1 MDISRKEYWSVGILE
16 YWKKPKAK
24 FQLGLVPS
32 VLHCSI
38 TPLLRKPQEIA
49 WDVELPLT
57 LARII
62 DTLPLYLR
70 TSRITL

>member
-1 MDISRKEYWSVGILE
+1 MECWE
-16 YWKKPKAK
+16 KPKPE
-24 FQLGLVPS
+24 FRIELVLS
-32 VLHCSI
+32 LLHCSI
-38 TPLLRKPQEIA
+38 TPLLRKPQELA

-70 TSRITL
+70 TSRIIL